1 MTQEKA
7 MTTETPATQ
16 RLELLRNFKKYLEKQ
31 IAELEGESATLSEAA
46 RDFILEPENWEAYQ
60 DSKDSN
66 SVAWPPEF
74 LMLARA
80 VEREFG
86 PMPVED
92 EVQ

>member
-46 RDFILEPENWEAYQ
+46 RDFILGARELG
-60 DSKDSN
+60 
-66 SVAWPPEF
+66 SVSGLKGLKLCCVAS
-74 LMLARA
+74 
-80 VEREFG
+80 
-86 PMPVED
+86 
-92 EVQ
+92 